1 MMSMPTRLQERGHF
15 VSIFSKYEMRSITSR
30 HRLLWATSLSC
41 INLRAAKYVCIQRA
55 YFLDC
60 HLPKNPYRLLG
71 AAIAHN
77 RLVGLATATTAADT
91 SAAVAPVTVS
101 ACCLP
106 VISSLHSKCERGLKA
121 DNMRAQVFRNC
132 RASTAALA
140 PLSRGVSLPWRKR
153 RPCLLF
159 LSNFDRYIRL
169 SLVFRL

>member
-1 MMSMPTRLQERGHF
+1 MLRPK
-15 VSIFSKYEMRSITSR
+15 VSHYRVMLVVWQLGWVDLVFQVPPVFPFALPI
-30 HRLLWATSLSC
+30 
-41 INLRAAKYVCIQRA
+41 
-55 YFLDC
+55 
-60 HLPKNPYRLLG
+60 LPKPQQPKQTQAGSVLTQLNLLPDHQHHPVLLG

-91 SAAVAPVTVS
+91 FALVAPVTVS
-101 ACCLP
+101 ACCRP

-132 RASTAALA
+132 RASTALA
-140 PLSRGVSLPWRKR
+140 PPRRGVSLPWRKR